1 LKLARNLLQEEG
13 VIFISIDDGEVANLR
28 RMCDEIYGEENFI
41 AQVVWSRKRGK
52 DNSAKFMSR
61 NHEYLVIYARSITE
75 CSFGRLEMPDGTR
88 KAYTNP
94 DNDPRGDYRLLGVWA
109 RGSQGGSNYEYVSKN
124 GETFTARDWLV
135 GKSKMTDLDTEKKLR
150 FNGDKVYRKLFLT
163 EYKGDIPETIWLDAS
178 NAANAADEIK
188 SLFLTQVFDTVKPI
202 PYLIK
207 MLKCGGHCNDSL
219 ILDFFSGSATTAHAV
234 MQLNAEDGG
243 KRRHIMVQLPEPCD
257 EKSEAF
263 KAGYKT
269 IAEIGKERIR
279 RAGAKIK
286 AENATTAPNLDIG
299 FRVLKIDSSNMKD
312 VYYAPDAVKQGDLMA
327 HSDNIKE
334 GRTAEDLLF
343 QVLVDWGVDLTR
355 PIFRERMKD
364 ELGMMK
370 GGGAGREFEVFF
382 VDGNALAACFEPD
395 ITEELVREIAMRKPM
410 RAVFRDSS
418 FGSDSAKI
426 NVEQVFKLLSPGTE
440 LRTL

>member
-1 LKLARNLLQEEG
+1 MDFPKPVDLLRELILQGTEG
-13 VIFISIDDGEVANLR
+13 S
-28 RMCDEIYGEENFI
+28 
-41 AQVVWSRKRGK
+41 
-52 DNSAKFMSR
+52 
-61 NHEYLVIYARSITE
+61 
-75 CSFGRLEMPDGTR
+75 
-88 KAYTNP
+88 
-94 DNDPRGDYRLLGVWA
+94 GD
-109 RGSQGGSNYEYVSKN
+109 
-124 GETFTARDWLV
+124 T
-135 GKSKMTDLDTEKKLR
+135 
-150 FNGDKVYRKLFLT
+150 
-163 EYKGDIPETIWLDAS
+163 
-178 NAANAADEIK
+178 
-188 SLFLTQVFDTVKPI
+188 
-202 PYLIK
+202 
-207 MLKCGGHCNDSL
+207 

-243 KRRHIMVQLPEPCD
+243 TRRHIMVQLPELCD
-257 EKSEAF
+257 ERSDAF
-263 KAGYKT
+263 NAGYRT

-343 QVLVDWGVDLTR
+343 QVLVDWGVDLTL
-355 PIFRERMKD
+355 PICRERMKD

-370 GGGAGREFEVFF
+370 GGGAAREFEVFF

-395 ITEELVREIAMRKPM
+395 MTEELVREIAKRKPL